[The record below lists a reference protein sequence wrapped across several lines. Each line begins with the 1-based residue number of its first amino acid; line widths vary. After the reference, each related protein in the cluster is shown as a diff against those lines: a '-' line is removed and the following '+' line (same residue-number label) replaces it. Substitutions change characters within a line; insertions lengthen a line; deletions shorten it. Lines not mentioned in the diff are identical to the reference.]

1 MASKPTPDPQRDAS
15 RVLLGHLSEYQRL
28 LTVLDAQ
35 PGLVVLAADP
45 LSGASAVVRLVL
57 DELAAATVYVDA
69 RGALDEMDL
78 GMAIGD
84 AAVGALR
91 PEASAW
97 WSGTAPPSDRE
108 GLRLHR
114 ALSQQSI
121 DLEDVRLGSGR
132 GDRVLDV
139 ALELTARLAGG
150 PVMLAIDH
158 LDGVATKPRPSAG
171 DPLAT
176 LRASRQRIPDLHLL
190 LVDRSGGPVQR
201 ALDDSEHPLYR
212 GGQVERLRRADPS
225 RFVDDLAVA
234 RPWTGASVVTI
245 RTAAELAAGSPAYV
259 WSIVDLAEDAGLEG
273 PQGAVAAWRKLR
285 ALTAAQT
292 AGQFDLLRAVH
303 PVAQPVIAAVAAGL
317 GAYALPLNDGRVRA
331 ALQNLAAVGAV
342 WQPRDREWA
351 VADPLLAAW
360 SRDHAPPWIRRR
372 PHAATGG

>member
-1 MASKPTPDPQRDAS
+1 MASEATPHPSPEAS
-15 RVLLGHLSEYQRL
+15 RALIGHLSEYQRL

-57 DELAAATVYVDA
+57 EELASPTVYVDA

-78 GMAIGD
+78 GMAIAD
-84 AAVGALR
+84 AAVDALR

-97 WSGTAPPSDRE
+97 WAGTAPPSDRE

-114 ALSQQSI
+114 ALSELGV

-132 GDRVLDV
+132 GAQVLDI
-139 ALELTARLAGG
+139 ALELAVRLADG
-150 PVMLAIDH
+150 PVVLGIDH
-158 LDGVATKPRPSAG
+158 LTGVASKSRQSAG

-176 LRASRQRIPDLHLL
+176 LRAARQRLPDLHLL
-190 LVDRSGGPVQR
+190 LVDRSGGPVER
-201 ALDDSEHPLYR
+201 ALADAEHPLYR

-225 RFVDDLAVA
+225 RFVDDLAIA
-234 RPWTGASVVTI
+234 RPWTNAPVATI
-245 RTAAELAAGSPAYV
+245 RAAAELASGSPAYV
-259 WSIVDLAEDAGLEG
+259 WSVVDLASADREEG
-273 PQGAVAAWRKLR
+273 PPGALAAWRKLR
-285 ALTAAQT
+285 ALTAAHT

-303 PVAQPVIAAVAAGL
+303 PVAQPVVAAVAAGL

-331 ALQNLAAVGAV
+331 ALQNLAAVGAA

-372 PHAATGG
+372 AHAATGT